1 MAAKR
6 KSGGP
11 GSIEESLRR
20 LEKIADILQQGDL
33 PLAESLKLY
42 EEGLSLSRLC
52 AERLQEAALSVKRL
66 EKDLQGTLKL
76 IGEEPEG
83 EE

>member
-33 PLAESLKLY
+33 PLEESLKLY